1 MRKYPFYGNCSSVMD
16 FNVGKV
22 KGSCVIHY
30 RPPQY
35 DPPVPEEVEFTHVS
49 VNNKYI
55 PFENIND
62 VLFNIMLEEFYEQE
76 ASEYR

>member
-1 MRKYPFYGNCSSVMD
+1 MSYSSLMRFD
-16 FNVGKV
+16 VGMV
-22 KGSCVIHY
+22 RGSCIINY
-30 RPPQY
+30 RPPQYEPPNPQY

-62 VLFNIMLEEFYEQE
+62 VLFSIMLEEFYEQE